1 MLSMKRAAAIA
12 PYVVIATVVGVN
24 VSAADTALDLTLKNQ
39 FSVGVS
45 VRIGDKD
52 FEVGKGAEKKL
63 GMRAAKG
70 SSLKWTAKPA
80 KDSDKS
86 LFVSCEGSSTVSD
99 KGAVVVDKASAKC
112 TSDDRSAAAKAGAGD
127 NPAPK
132 AASGDSP
139 PAKSGSADKAAPKDN
154 PAAKAGSKDK
164 AASNDS
170 PAPKSASDSS
180 PAPKKDAANPQA
192 DKKPPENRTVTL
204 KFKNQSS
211 LHVTYEVWDNLS
223 PVNAHE
229 NGGLDPGKTF
239 SYDVVQN
246 VNGNTDVIFKVT
258 CYPANRQSNDIGEY
272 HRPPGD
278 VSIQDGKDFCQLSP
292 RKIDR

>member
-45 VRIGDKD
+45 VKIGDKD

-70 SSLKWTAKPA
+70 SSIKWTAKPA

-86 LFVSCEGSSTVSD
+86 QFVSCEGSSTVSD

-112 TSDDRSAAAKAGAGD
+112 TLDDR

-154 PAAKAGSKDK
+154 PAAKAGSNDK

-170 PAPKSASDSS
+170 PAKAASDSS
-180 PAPKKDAANPQA
+180 PAPKKDAANSQA

-223 PVNAHE
+223 PINAHE

-239 SYDVVQN
+239 SYDVVQT

-258 CYPANRQSNDIGEY
+258 CYPANRQSNDIGQY